1 MIRQLFL
8 LLMTFSLSLSKA
20 QWVEIAPGVDNA
32 LYDIYA
38 ITPDIVVAVGDN
50 GTIIKTIDG
59 GETWQQKESGT
70 SNRLT
75 KLQFPT
81 SDIGY
86 IIGGGGIF
94 LKTIDSGET
103 WFSITRSE
111 EHTT

>member
-1 MIRQLFL
+1 MRTHLFL
-8 LLMTFSLSLSKA
+8 LLMIFSFTLSKA

-75 KLQFPT
+75 K
-81 SDIGY
+81 
-86 IIGGGGIF
+86 
-94 LKTIDSGET
+94 
-103 WFSITRSE
+103 RSE
-111 EHTT
+111 EHTSELQSRDHPVCRLLHEKKKRD

>member
-1 MIRQLFL
+1 MI
-8 LLMTFSLSLSKA
+8 FSFTLSKA
-20 QWVEIAPGVDNA
+20 QWVEIAPCVDNA

-81 SDIGY
+81 SNIPPPPMIYPISDVGNCNFVKRFEGISNFKSFN
-86 IIGGGGIF
+86 II
-94 LKTIDSGET
+94 TISN
-103 WFSITRSE
+103 I
-111 EHTT
+111 